1 VNAREGTSV
10 NDSREGT
17 PVHVRER
24 TSVNAPRE
32 GTPVTSALTAKYDR
46 PGPRYTS
53 YPTAVEFHAGVD
65 ADVYAAKLA
74 EADAQVDAPLSMYV
88 HLPFCEERCTYCGCN
103 VVITKHRDVA
113 AQYLEYLE
121 REIDLL
127 AAHLSSRRAISQLHW
142 GGGTPTYFTAD
153 QLERLFGRIGAH
165 FSFTPEAE
173 IGVEIDPRVTSEAQL
188 AALRRCGF
196 NRLSMGVQDFAPEVQ
211 QAVNRIQ
218 SYEQTRDLIEAAR
231 GLGYRSINVDL
242 IYGLPYQT
250 PAAFTRTLD
259 QVLTL
264 APDRV
269 AVYSFAFVPWMKAHM
284 THIPE
289 SALPMADE
297 KLALLGLAR
306 TAFEG
311 AGYVTIGID
320 HFACPDDE
328 LARAVSAGTLGRN
341 FMGYTVQSA
350 RDMVGLGVSAIGDVQ
365 GAFVQHTKKLTEY
378 YRALDDGRFPVERGY
393 LLDADDRI
401 RRHVITELMCNGR
414 VDGDDVERRFG
425 IRFADYFAAELDE
438 LAGARL
444 SPAEDRGRA
453 SGAMTVPSR
462 NRHESRQRC
471 GQIRV
476 ADSALSASPEDRG
489 RGSQPSEARPLSLAE
504 DGLVIAGPDG
514 VEVTPLGRSFV
525 RNVCMIFDRYL
536 RVRTAGPTP
545 VFSRT
550 V

>member
-1 VNAREGTSV
+1 MNPREETHVGEP
-10 NDSREGT
+10 REGT
-17 PVHVRER
+17 PVNVRKR
-24 TSVNAPRE
+24 TPVSEPRD
-32 GTPVTSALTAKYDR
+32 GTHVTSALTAKYDR

-65 ADVYAAKLA
+65 ADLYAAKLA
-74 EADAQVDAPLSMYV
+74 EADRHVDEPLSMYV

-103 VVITKHRDVA
+103 VVITRHREVA
-113 AQYLEYLE
+113 AQYLGYLE

-127 AAHLSSRRAISQLHW
+127 AAHLPQRRTISQLHW
-142 GGGTPTYFTAD
+142 GGGTPTYYAAD
-153 QLERLFGRIGAH
+153 QLERVFAGIAAH
-165 FSFTPEAE
+165 FAFTPDAE
-173 IGVEIDPRVTSEAQL
+173 IGVEIDPRVTSETQL

-196 NRLSMGVQDFAPEVQ
+196 NRLSMGIQDFAPEVQ

-218 SYEQTRDLIEAAR
+218 SYEMTRDLVLEARA
-231 GLGYRSINVDL
+231 LGYRSINVDL

-250 PAAFTRTLD
+250 PPAFARTLD

-306 TAFEG
+306 EAFGG

-320 HFACPDDE
+320 HFARPDDE
-328 LARAVSAGTLGRN
+328 LARAVDAGTLGRN

-365 GAFVQHTKKLTEY
+365 GAFVQHTKKLPEY
-378 YRALDDGRFPVERGY
+378 YRALDGGRFPVERGY

-414 VDGDDVERRFG
+414 VEAADVERRFG
-425 IRFADYFAAELDE
+425 IRFADYFAAELAE
-438 LAGARL
+438 LTGSSS
-444 SPAEDRGRA
+444 SP
-453 SGAMTVPSR
+453 
-462 NRHESRQRC
+462 
-471 GQIRV
+471 
-476 ADSALSASPEDRG
+476 LEDRG
-489 RGSQPSEARPLSLAE
+489 RGSIASQARPLSLLE
-504 DGLVIAGPDG
+504 DGLVVAGPGG
-514 VEVTPLGRSFV
+514 VQVTPAGRSFV
-525 RNVCMIFDRYL
+525 RNVCMVFDRYL
-536 RVRTAGPTP
+536 PARSSGPKP

>member
-1 VNAREGTSV
+1 MT
-10 NDSREGT
+10 T
-17 PVHVRER
+17 
-24 TSVNAPRE
+24 
-32 GTPVTSALTAKYDR
+32 ALTAKYDR

-74 EADAQVDAPLSMYV
+74 EADAHADEPLSMYA
-88 HLPFCEERCTYCGCN
+88 HLPFCQERCTYCGCN
-103 VVITKHRDVA
+103 VVITRHRDVA
-113 AQYLEYLE
+113 AQYLDYLD
-121 REIDLL
+121 REVDLL
-127 AAHLSSRRAISQLHW
+127 SAHLPRRRAISQLHW
-142 GGGTPTYFTAD
+142 GGGTPTYYTAD
-153 QLERLFGRIGAH
+153 QLERVFASIAAH

-173 IGVEIDPRVTSEAQL
+173 VGVEIDPRVTSAEQL

-196 NRLSMGVQDFAPEVQ
+196 NRLSMGVQDFDPEVQ

-218 SYEQTRDLIEAAR
+218 SYEMTRALLDQAR
-231 GLGYRSINVDL
+231 ALGFRSINVDL

-250 PAAFTRTLD
+250 PAGFARTLD

-306 TAFEG
+306 AAFGG
-311 AGYVTIGID
+311 AGYATIGID
-320 HFACPDDE
+320 HFARPDDE
-328 LARAVSAGTLGRN
+328 LARAVAAGTLGRN
-341 FMGYTVQSA
+341 FMGYTVQAA
-350 RDMVGLGVSAIGDVQ
+350 RDMVGLGVSAIGDLQ

-378 YRALDDGRFPVERGY
+378 YRALDAGRFPVERGY
-393 LLDADDRI
+393 LLDEDDRV

-414 VDGDDVERRFG
+414 VDAADVERRFA

-438 LAGARL
+438 LAGA
-444 SPAEDRGRA
+444 
-453 SGAMTVPSR
+453 MTDDGIV
-462 NRHESRQRC
+462 EAAAT
-471 GQIRV
+471 GV
-476 ADSALSASPEDRG
+476 A
-489 RGSQPSEARPLSLAE
+489 
-504 DGLVIAGPDG
+504 
-514 VEVTPLGRSFV
+514 VTPAGRSFV
-525 RNVCMIFDRYL
+525 RNVCMAFDRYH
-536 RVRTAGPTP
+536 RARTAGPTP